1 MTPFMTSNDQGPA
14 ARLPRPGETF
24 ANRYEILA
32 ELGAGG
38 MSVVF
43 QARDRLTGETLAL
56 KVIQPGAAEKPKLI
70 EKFKQELLLARRMT
84 HPSVVRIHDLG
95 DAGPLFYISMELIEG
110 ETVAD
115 RIAQQGPFRLEDF
128 WPVFRQFCEALGYI
142 HSRQVV
148 HRDIKPLN
156 LMISRDGTVKLMDFG
171 ISRDLSSDRTVGVLM
186 GTPAYMAPE
195 VLAGHPATPRS
206 DLYSAGVLFYEM
218 LTGRKPAPGR
228 AESLGEPVPV
238 SLDRAIRRCLELD
251 PARRPASVTELLE
264 LAAGSPAP
272 SAEPAETVAS
282 LMGDEPAELS
292 LVMPHIVGLL
302 EWLIANR
309 PRRMLMAPLSPAT
322 IRIRQG
328 RVEVEMLAAD
338 GSTDGAEL
346 GEPKYSAPESFHDG
360 PVKVEIADIYVIGF
374 LLYECLLGRKRF
386 RAEFAGVLE
395 EGGDLAW
402 MRWHGEADREA
413 RPLDEVLPL
422 WPRHLS
428 ATLGRMMR
436 KNPAERLQSYEEAL
450 AELRRIW
457 QPGTV
462 LLEQSPP
469 IAPEPAAAP
478 APRPTPVLWLIVS
491 PAVAVLAGIG
501 LWWWWQSWPRD
512 STRGGVVAN
521 QVVKK
526 KTPPPPLAEQI
537 ETPTGVM
544 RLVPAGPFVMGAERG
559 RLELSGGR
567 QLETEAPPHQV
578 DLPAFYIDQLEVS
591 NAEYLRFCEAAGRRP
606 PGSDRTI
613 TSDYLKHPAWPV
625 TGVTWGEAAA
635 YCAWAGK
642 RLPTEAEWEKAARGN
657 DGRLFPWGNEPEVG
671 RARWEEDTP
680 DRMPRAVGNPTGD
693 RSPFEVLDLSGN
705 LPEWVADDFALYPG
719 NPGILFDELRGKKV
733 VRGGGSF
740 LPGLLN
746 AARIES
752 GYGRTTARDSAFPEG
767 KPGKVLPIGFRCAT
781 GIEGAAKIQLKR

>member
-1 MTPFMTSNDQGPA
+1 MTSLMTSSDQGPA

-43 QARDRLTGETLAL
+43 QARDRLTGEILAL
-56 KVIQPGAAEKPKLI
+56 KVIQPGVAKEPKLI

-84 HPSVVRIHDLG
+84 HPNVVRIHDLG
-95 DAGPLFYISMELIEG
+95 DAGPLFYISMEFIEG
-110 ETVAD
+110 ETVAG
-115 RIAQQGPFRLEDF
+115 RIAQRGPYRLEDF
-128 WPVFRQFCEALGYI
+128 WPVFRQFGEALGYI

-156 LMISRDGTVKLMDFG
+156 LMIGRDGTVKLMDFG

-195 VLAGHPATPRS
+195 VLAGQPATPQS
-206 DLYSAGVLFYEM
+206 DLYSAGVLCYEM
-218 LTGRKPAPGR
+218 LTGRKPVPGQ
-228 AESLGEPVPV
+228 AEPLGEPVPG

-251 PARRPASVTELLE
+251 PARRPASVAELLE
-264 LAAGSPAP
+264 LAGGPHARA
-272 SAEPAETVAS
+272 AEPGERFAS
-282 LMGDEPAELS
+282 LMGDEPADLS
-292 LVMPHIVGLL
+292 QVMPRFLGLL

-309 PRRMLMAPLSPAT
+309 ERRMLMAPLTPAT
-322 IRIRQG
+322 IRIREG
-328 RVEVEMLAAD
+328 RVDVEMLAAD

-346 GEPKYSAPESFHDG
+346 GEPKYSAPESFQDG
-360 PVKVEIADIYVIGF
+360 PAKVEIADLYVIGF

-386 RAEFAGVLE
+386 RAEFAGVLQ

-402 MRWHGEADREA
+402 MRWHGETGREA

-450 AELRRIW
+450 AELKRIW
-457 QPGTV
+457 QPGT
-462 LLEQSPP
+462 LLIEPSPVT
-469 IAPEPAAAP
+469 APQPATP
-478 APRPTPVLWLIVS
+478 PVRRPTPWVWLIVS

-501 LWWWWQSWPRD
+501 LWWWWQSSSRD
-512 STRGGVVAN
+512 TGRGGAAVN
-521 QVVKK
+521 QKEA
-526 KTPPPPLAEQI
+526 PPPPLPEQI

-544 RLVPAGPFVMGAERG
+544 RLVPAGAFVMGAEQG
-559 RLELSGGR
+559 RLEVSGR
-567 QLETEAPPHQV
+567 RRLETEAPPRLV

-591 NAEYLRFCEAAGRRP
+591 NAEYLKFCEAAGRPP
-606 PGSDRTI
+606 PGPNRTI
-613 TSDYLKHPAWPV
+613 TSDYLKDPALPV
-625 TGVTWGEAAA
+625 TGVTWADAAA

-657 DGRLFPWGNEPEVG
+657 DGRRFPWGDEPEVG
-671 RARWEEDTP
+671 RARWEENTP
-680 DRMPRAVGNPTGD
+680 DRMPRAVGNQTGD
-693 RSPFEVLDLSGN
+693 RSPYGVLDLSGN
-705 LPEWVADDFALYPG
+705 LPEWVADDFALYSG
-719 NPGILFDELRGKKV
+719 NPGVLFDELRGKKV

-740 LPGLLN
+740 LPGVFN

-767 KPGKVLPIGFRCAT
+767 KPGKVLPIGFRCAAA
-781 GIEGAAKIQLKR
+781 IEGALKIQLKR

>member
-1 MTPFMTSNDQGPA
+1 MTPHMTSNDQGPA

-56 KVIQPGAAEKPKLI
+56 KVIQPGVAEKPKLI

-84 HPSVVRIHDLG
+84 HPNVVRIHDLG
-95 DAGPLFYISMELIEG
+95 DAGPLFYISMEFIEG
-110 ETVAD
+110 ETVAG
-115 RIAQQGPFRLEDF
+115 RIAQRGPYRLEDF
-128 WPVFRQFCEALGYI
+128 RPVFRQFCEALGYI

-195 VLAGHPATPRS
+195 VLAGQPATPQS

-218 LTGRKPAPGR
+218 LTGRKPVPGR
-228 AESLGEPVPV
+228 AEPLGEPVPG

-251 PARRPASVTELLE
+251 PARRPASVAELLE
-264 LAAGSPAP
+264 LAGGPHARAAEAG
-272 SAEPAETVAS
+272 ETFAS

-292 LVMPHIVGLL
+292 QVMPRFLGLL

-309 PRRMLMAPLSPAT
+309 ERRMLMAPLTPAT
-322 IRIRQG
+322 IRIRAG

-360 PVKVEIADIYVIGF
+360 PARVEIADIYVIGF

-386 RAEFAGVLE
+386 RAEFAGVLL

-402 MRWHGEADREA
+402 MRWHGETGREA

-450 AELRRIW
+450 AELKRIW

-462 LLEQSPP
+462 LIEPSPVT
-469 IAPEPAAAP
+469 APQPATP
-478 APRPTPVLWLIVS
+478 PVRRPTPWVWLIVS

-501 LWWWWQSWPRD
+501 LWWWWQSWSRD
-512 STRGGVVAN
+512 AGRGGAA
-521 QVVKK
+521 VKQK
-526 KTPPPPLAEQI
+526 KAPLPPLPEQI

-544 RLVPAGPFVMGAERG
+544 RLVPAGAFVMGAEQG
-559 RLELSGGR
+559 RLEVSGGR
-567 QLETEAPPHQV
+567 RLETEAPPRLV

-591 NAEYLRFCEAAGRRP
+591 NAEYLKFCEAAGRSP
-606 PGSDRTI
+606 PGPNRTI
-613 TSDYLKHPAWPV
+613 TSDYLKNPALPV
-625 TGVTWGEAAA
+625 TGVTWADAAA

-657 DGRLFPWGNEPEVG
+657 DGRRFPWGDEPEVG
-671 RARWEEDTP
+671 RARWEENTP
-680 DRMPRAVGNPTGD
+680 DRMPGAVGNQTGD
-693 RSPFEVLDLSGN
+693 RSPYRVLDLSGN

-719 NPGILFDELRGKKV
+719 NPGVLFDELRGKKV

-740 LPGLLN
+740 LPGVLN

-752 GYGRTTARDSAFPEG
+752 GYGRATARDSAFPEG
-767 KPGKVLPIGFRCAT
+767 KPGKVLPIGFRCAAP
-781 GIEGAAKIQLKR
+781 IEAATKIQLKR

>member
-1 MTPFMTSNDQGPA
+1 MTPVMTSSDQPPG

-43 QARDRLTGETLAL
+43 QARDRLTGEILAL
-56 KVIQPGAAEKPKLI
+56 KVIQPGVAEKPKLI

-84 HPSVVRIHDLG
+84 HPNVVRIHDLG
-95 DAGPLFYISMELIEG
+95 DAGSLFYISMEFIEG
-110 ETVAD
+110 ETVAG
-115 RIAQQGPFRLEDF
+115 RIAQRGPYRVEDF

-156 LMISRDGTVKLMDFG
+156 VMIGRDGTVKLMDFG

-195 VLAGHPATPRS
+195 VLAGQPATPRS
-206 DLYSAGVLFYEM
+206 DLYSAGVLCYEM
-218 LTGRKPAPGR
+218 LTGRKPVPGR
-228 AESLGEPVPV
+228 AEPLGAAVPA

-251 PARRPASVTELLE
+251 PAKRPASVAELWE
-264 LAAGSPAP
+264 LAGGPDAQ
-272 SAEPAETVAS
+272 SAEPVAGTFAS

-292 LVMPHIVGLL
+292 LVMPHFLKLL

-309 PRRMLMAPLSPAT
+309 ERRMLMAPLTPAT
-322 IRIRQG
+322 IRIREG
-328 RVEVEMLAAD
+328 EVDVEMLAAD

-386 RAEFAGVLE
+386 RAEFAGVLQ

-402 MRWHGEADREA
+402 MRWHGEAGREA

-428 ATLGRMMR
+428 ATVGRMMR
-436 KNPAERLQSYEEAL
+436 KNPAERLPSYEEAL
-450 AELRRIW
+450 AELKRIW

-462 LLEQSPP
+462 LLEQPP
-469 IAPEPAAAP
+469 QIQPEPAAP
-478 APRPTPVLWLIVS
+478 PVRRPTPWVWLIVS

-501 LWWWWQSWPRD
+501 LWWWWQSWSREPA
-512 STRGGVVAN
+512 RGGAVADTN
-521 QVVKK
+521 KV
-526 KTPPPPLAEQI
+526 PLPPLPEQI

-544 RLVPAGPFVMGAERG
+544 RLVPAGPFLMGAEQG
-559 RLELSGGR
+559 RLEVSGGQ

-578 DLPAFYIDQLEVS
+578 DLPAFYIDQLEVT
-591 NAEYLRFCEAAGRRP
+591 NADYLKFCEAAGRPP
-606 PGSDRTI
+606 PGPNRTI
-613 TSDYLKHPAWPV
+613 TSDYLKHPALPV
-625 TGVTWGEAAA
+625 TGVTWADAAA
-635 YCAWAGK
+635 YCEWAGK
-642 RLPTEAEWEKAARGN
+642 RLPAEAEWEKAARGT
-657 DGRLFPWGNEPEVG
+657 DGRRFPWGDEPDTE
-671 RARWEEDTP
+671 RARWEENTP
-680 DRMPRAVGNPTGD
+680 DRMPRAVGNQTGD
-693 RSPFEVLDLSGN
+693 RSPYGVLDLSGN
-705 LPEWVADDFALYPG
+705 LPEWVADDFELYPG
-719 NPGILFDELRGKKV
+719 NPGVLFNELRGKKV

-767 KPGKVLPIGFRCAT
+767 KPGKLLPIGFRCAA
-781 GIEGAAKIQLKR
+781 GIEAATKIQLKR